1 MKLIGN
7 LRDQVEKA
15 NNREEAMKIIEKAGM
30 ELTSEELD
38 IVTGGK
44 GLSVPYQTQ
53 RNLDMKPYYGER
65 ASHADNPNLEG
76 YFDCAG
82 PTMGNY

>member
-1 MKLIGN
+1 
-7 LRDQVEKA
+7 
-15 NNREEAMKIIEKAGM
+15 MKIIEKAGM

-44 GLSVPYQTQ
+44 GLAVPYQTQ

-65 ASHADNPNLEG
+65 VGEGQGANLEG
-76 YFDCAG
+76 SFDCGG